1 MNNPEEHTKLDQYL
15 ERLMK
20 KQDEIDEKAKN
31 AQIYRDYNVKLL
43 GLLKIM
49 VCHPKQTRSLGDPGI
64 DETPGGKH
72 FTAGVLRVISRKD
85 HRMTTGAFECVVV
98 IGLVHIINRGRMAK
112 PPVDGY
118 QADDVFS
125 CRRRP

>member
-43 GLLKIM
+43 VLL
-49 VCHPKQTRSLGDPGI
+49 
-64 DETPGGKH
+64 
-72 FTAGVLRVISRKD
+72 
-85 HRMTTGAFECVVV
+85 
-98 IGLVHIINRGRMAK
+98 
-112 PPVDGY
+112 
-118 QADDVFS
+118 
-125 CRRRP
+125 